1 MPATPP
7 LYQSETKKAL
17 ENFSVTRRPVSK
29 RLAHRV
35 ALIKFA
41 AATANEATGVLS
53 ADIAAAIRAAAEEV
67 RRGDHDEHIVVDRI
81 QGGAGTSLNMNINE
95 IIATR
100 ATQLLGGKITVHPID
115 HVNRSQ
121 STNDVVPTAMKITTL
136 QLVDGL
142 RAALAD
148 YAAALEQKAA
158 QFAAVLKVGRTHL
171 QDAVPI
177 TLGQEFAAHAAAAR
191 ADLARLGRAKEC
203 LYEVNLGGTA
213 VGTGLTASAAY
224 QKIAIEQLA
233 TATGYP
239 LRSAGNLIYATQYAD
254 SFMEVA
260 ALLLVCAGN
269 LIKCMNDLRLL
280 ASGPRVGLS
289 EINFA
294 PLQKGSSIMPGKVN
308 PILAETV
315 NQICFQIV
323 GNTQAV
329 FMAVQAGQ
337 LELNVMLPVVA
348 KNLFESL
355 TTLANGLNTFTERAL
370 LTISANAERCHQYL
384 ENSAALATAL
394 TPKIG
399 YDQAAEAVAAA
410 IRENK
415 PLGVVLA
422 EQGIMTPED
431 YAKLL
436 ADQSLTGW

>member
-35 ALIKFA
+35 ALVKLA

-53 ADIAAAIRAAAEEV
+53 ADIAAAIRVAAEEV

-148 YAAALEQKAA
+148 YAAALEKKAA

-289 EINFA
+289 EISFA

-415 PLGVVLA
+415 PLGAVLA

-436 ADQSLTGW
+436 ADRSLTGW